1 MKRVLRRYRRQKRP
15 KTQGSPDMVVYK
27 PRQVQKNR
35 IVPQR
40 TNLEDVPVE
49 IQQTIL
55 HQMPD
60 LPTLQALISA
70 SPSYLRAYQSQRHS
84 ILSNI
89 LLRDIH
95 PDVLFDVLAIVD
107 ALKLPRNYDDYVPQ
121 MKVFIEQYKTARDS
135 LRVALKQLEPSIKE
149 NVWGFHLSV
158 IDVTKDFCDYA
169 LSTHPVTGH
178 SLNHRTSLS
187 PNEVRRIHRAFYRY
201 ELFTV
206 LFRESDVYHNEQIER
221 HRDRDPDRARLA
233 VQRDSIRSLDDQ
245 DRSFLFFAL
254 FRAWEVE
261 EIACVRDYIIH
272 RYDELHKQCKSEW
285 QEMTGRESH
294 YRAAPWNDSSE
305 WVSESQKMC
314 TTTNPVTNT
323 TYPLAWASSA
333 P

>member
-1 MKRVLRRYRRQKRP
+1 MLRRYRRQKRP
-15 KTQGSPDMVVYK
+15 KTQGSPDVVVYK
-27 PRQVQKNR
+27 PRQVQKNQ

-55 HQMPD
+55 HQIPD

-121 MKVFIEQYKTARDS
+121 MKVFIEQYKTARHS
-135 LRVALKQLEPSIKE
+135 LHVALKQLEPSIKE
-149 NVWGFHLSV
+149 NVWEFHLSV

-206 LFRESDVYHNEQIER
+206 LFRESDFYHNEQIER

-272 RYDELHKQCKSEW
+272 RYDELHKRCKSEW
-285 QEMTGRESH
+285 QEVTGRESH

-305 WVSESQKMC
+305 WVSESQKM
-314 TTTNPVTNT
+314 VD
-323 TYPLAWASSA
+323 SA
-333 P
+333 QT